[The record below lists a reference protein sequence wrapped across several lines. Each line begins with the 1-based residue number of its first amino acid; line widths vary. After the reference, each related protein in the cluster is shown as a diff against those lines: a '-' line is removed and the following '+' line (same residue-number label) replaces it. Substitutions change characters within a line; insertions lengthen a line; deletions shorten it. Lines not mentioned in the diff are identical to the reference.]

1 MAFLIT
7 GEPAISSL
15 ALSLPESV
23 VDQVEV
29 SRARSTRSLRVAGKP
44 PQRALR
50 LVGWRNCEFDMR
62 RRLVWRTDT
71 HLIVRSTVVLA
82 LVGGPCVVISWMR
95 DIRFLAGREGCQG
108 AIGKKWDDGLTFVVT
123 HFNPVRCV
131 DRSHHRHHHIQN
143 KVMMACARNGWH

>member
-7 GEPAISSL
+7 GEPAISAL

-62 RRLVWRTDT
+62 LRLVWRTDT
-71 HLIVRSTVVLA
+71 HLIVRSTVVWSGLS
-82 LVGGPCVVISWMR
+82 SWWR
-95 DIRFLAGREGCQG
+95 
-108 AIGKKWDDGLTFVVT
+108 T
-123 HFNPVRCV
+123 VRCHFLDAWYSVSRGSWRLSRSDRKEMGWWV
-131 DRSHHRHHHIQN
+131 DFCGQSFQPGAMCRPQN
-143 KVMMACARNGWH
+143 KVMVACARNGWH

>member
-7 GEPAISSL
+7 GEPAISAL

-29 SRARSTRSLRVAGKP
+29 SRARSTRSLQVAGKP

-62 RRLVWRTDT
+62 RRLV
-71 HLIVRSTVVLA
+71 
-82 LVGGPCVVISWMR
+82 
-95 DIRFLAGREGCQG
+95 
-108 AIGKKWDDGLTFVVT
+108 
-123 HFNPVRCV
+123 
-131 DRSHHRHHHIQN
+131 
-143 KVMMACARNGWH
+143 